1 MEKYEGLTDLQTKL
15 NEYFKIHGDLIN
27 YEVSTN
33 ENTSADGVSHEL
45 NINVVIEDSIKINR
59 NIPETRGL

>member
-15 NEYFKIHGDLIN
+15 NDFFKTQGDLLG

-33 ENTSADGVSHEL
+33 ENTTPDGVSHEL
-45 NINVVIEDSIKINR
+45 NINVVINFEG
-59 NIPETRGL
+59 IPNKESQRGM